1 MPDTPPN
8 SSGSSEGAASSG
20 SGLPPEKID
29 APSIL
34 EIEED
39 LCPKCG
45 NVLKPGEVVC
55 MKCGF
60 DLRTNAAHAPRVGV
74 EHVEEIP
81 VVDPGSS
88 SSATSAAAPSNADR
102 YAASTSTSAS
112 ASEPVSVG
120 SRARRWFG
128 GLSSAVDAASGA
140 GGSRRLQEEFSVPGR
155 GNVQTL
161 LIFAAALVVSAMVIA
176 GIDAPTGRFWP
187 TAGRVILTLYITLLA
202 TGLGLAAVAVVARIS
217 DMRLGRPDLATARIL
232 VAFGAFQT
240 LRGINFPAP
249 PLLVHLLM
257 WSAGIAAYW
266 GLVMFLFRKPRH
278 IAGYVLITHF
288 MLYLAL
294 VGGMELWGRVT
305 YAEAEAIKAKA
316 AVQATP

>member
-1 MPDTPPN
+1 M
-8 SSGSSEGAASSG
+8 
-20 SGLPPEKID
+20 PPEKID

-81 VVDPGSS
+81 MVDPVSS
-88 SSATSAAAPSNADR
+88 PSATSAAAPSNADR

-112 ASEPVSVG
+112 EPVSVG

-128 GLSSAVDAASGA
+128 GLSSAVEAAPGA
-140 GGSRRLQEEFSVPGR
+140 GRSRRLPEEFSVPGR

-232 VAFGAFQT
+232 VAFGAFQA
-240 LRGINFPAP
+240 LRGITFPGP

-257 WSAGIAAYW
+257 WGAGIAAYW
-266 GLVMFLFRKPRH
+266 GLVMFLFRKPKH

-288 MLYLAL
+288 VLYLAL
-294 VGGMELWGRVT
+294 VGGMELAGRVSQ
-305 YAEAEAIKAKA
+305 AEGEAIKAKA
-316 AVQATP
+316 AVQGTP